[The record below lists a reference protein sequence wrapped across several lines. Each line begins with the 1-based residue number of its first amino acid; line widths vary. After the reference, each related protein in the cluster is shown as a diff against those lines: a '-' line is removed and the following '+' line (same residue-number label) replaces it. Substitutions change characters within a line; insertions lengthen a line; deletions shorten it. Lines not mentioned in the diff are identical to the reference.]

1 MPIRMEQDD
10 PQRGGSKRSSGGSSG
25 GAGKWI
31 FGLLFLVFR
40 KPKIG
45 IPLLLL
51 AGVWYFFLGGN
62 ESFQAPLADELSS
75 GTNENAFQLG
85 ASLSEERFDRAEV
98 FEPLAYETGGMN
110 VLPRSVSLQ
119 NFAPTPLHQGAQ
131 GSCVGWA
138 SAYAARTILEARS
151 TGQKPD
157 AVTFSP
163 AFLYNQIHLDNCNG
177 AYMLDAMESMQ
188 KNGALPFG
196 EFRYDES
203 SCENYPD
210 RTDIKE
216 AQSFRIKG
224 FNRLTLGA
232 EDYTPDLVAIKQN
245 LAQGAPVVIGA
256 MVGGTFMDDMVGRDM
271 WIPSRSDY
279 SMRDFGGHAMCV
291 IGYDDDKKGGAFQII
306 NSWGQDWGNNGFFW
320 MRYEDFS
327 HFVREAYGLFPMGSS
342 TQDPKFAEDKM
353 AVKFGL
359 YDMEKDATIPLRK
372 NGDIEFTTE
381 RPVRIGDKFKVLIS
395 NSIACYTYI
404 LGQETD
410 GSSYVLF
417 PYTSKHSPY
426 CGITGTR
433 LFPKDYHLTP
443 DAVGNRDYMAII
455 VSKTELDI
463 HALNDQLNSIANK
476 KDFVDKVKAALA
488 EHRIPRTTFVD
499 GKTIAFSVD
508 ITEKG
513 PDAVAMILEIEKQ

>member
-10 PQRGGSKRSSGGSSG
+10 PKPGGRRTPGGGSGNS
-25 GAGKWI
+25 GKWI
-31 FGLLFLVFR
+31 IGLLLLLFR

-45 IPLLLL
+45 IPLLLIG
-51 AGVWYFFLGGN
+51 GVWYFFLGGS
-62 ESFQAPLADELSS
+62 EFFQNAPLDELSS
-75 GTNENAFQLG
+75 GTNEYNFQLG
-85 ASLSEERFDRAEV
+85 ASLNEEQFDRAEV
-98 FEPLAYETGGMN
+98 FEPLAYGADLN
-110 VLPRSVSLQ
+110 SLPRSASLRD
-119 NFAPTPLHQGAQ
+119 FAPTPLHQGSQ

-151 TGQKPD
+151 TGQKPN

-163 AFLYNQIHLDNCNG
+163 AFLYNQIHLDDCNG
-177 AYMLDAMESMQ
+177 AYMLDAMQSMQ
-188 KNGALPFG
+188 KKGALPFS

-203 SCENYPD
+203 SCANYPD
-210 RTDIKE
+210 RTDLQQ

-232 EDYTPDLVAIKQN
+232 EDYTPDLTAIKQN

-256 MVGGTFMDDMVGRDM
+256 MVGGTFMDGMIGRDT
-271 WIPSRSDY
+271 WVPSRSDY
-279 SMRDFGGHAMCV
+279 AMRDFGGHAMCV
-291 IGYDDDKKGGAFQII
+291 IGYDDDKKGGAFQIM
-306 NSWGQDWGNNGFFW
+306 NSWGQDWGDNGFFW
-320 MRYEDFS
+320 MRYTDFS
-327 HFVREAYGLFPMGSS
+327 QFVREAYGLFPMGGGQ
-342 TQDPKFAEDKM
+342 QDQKFADDKM

-359 YDMEKDATIPLRK
+359 YDMKKETTIPLRK
-372 NGDIEFTTE
+372 TGDIGFRTE
-381 RPVRIGDKFKVLIS
+381 QPVRIGDQFKVLIS
-395 NSIACYTYI
+395 NSIDCYTYI

-417 PYTSKHSPY
+417 PYTAKHSPY

-443 DAVGNRDYMAII
+443 DAVGNRDYIALI

-463 HALNDQLNSIANK
+463 NALNQQVNAAQGK
-476 KDFVDKVKAALA
+476 KDYTDKVKAALA

-508 ITEKG
+508 IATNG
-513 PDAVAMILEIEKQ
+513 PDAVAMILEIEKK